1 MQSALAVVRDSDV
14 LAECPCN
21 KRNRLGISSSAP
33 RVLTF
38 LAPCLN
44 SVNRRRKGG
53 LPIHDSTLTF
63 RADSVAPS
71 STMEM
76 AYMGWTSQARPTI
89 VRNARSR
96 GAPGS
101 DEIAENFEETFPL
114 SPLMSWF
121 FPARIQLV
129 SATSG
134 LVLENS

>member
-1 MQSALAVVRDSDV
+1 M
-14 LAECPCN
+14 
-21 KRNRLGISSSAP
+21 
-33 RVLTF
+33 
-38 LAPCLN
+38 
-44 SVNRRRKGG
+44 
-53 LPIHDSTLTF
+53 PIHDSTLTF

-76 AYMGWTSQARPTI
+76 AYIGMDLTGRPTI

-129 SATSG
+129 SATGG
-134 LVLENS
+134 LILENS